1 MPAGAGEDA
10 DARVAV
16 LCARLRQLEQE
27 LSRARRSR
35 RVLMD
40 LLWRLDQEWRRR
52 VAHLEEQNRRLWAA
66 RRTGAF

>member
-1 MPAGAGEDA
+1 M
-10 DARVAV
+10 AV
-16 LCARLRQLEQE
+16 LHARMRHLEEE

-52 VAHLEEQNRRLWAA
+52 VALLEEQNRRMWAA
-66 RRTGAF
+66 RLTGAL